1 MRSEAQ
7 KKADEK
13 YIRSGKCKYKTIAA
27 RLHINQAEEI
37 QAYSNSQNLT
47 VSKFMTLAAEYCI
60 KNNIQ
65 LNDVDDNT

>member
-47 VSKFMTLAAEYCI
+47 VSKFMTLAAE
-60 KNNIQ
+60 
-65 LNDVDDNT
+65 